1 MKSIIIL
8 VLIIG
13 IVSLIFGY
21 MKTFFHCPPNQT
33 IIKYIDRTEISNQF
47 NDKAISNTFDTMF
60 KNSTPYIN

>member
-13 IVSLIFGY
+13 IISIMYGY
-21 MKTFFHCPPNQT
+21 MTKFFICPPNQT
-33 IIKYIDRTEISNQF
+33 IIKYIERTDLNNQF
-47 NDKAISNTFDTMF
+47 NDKAISNTFDNMF